1 MTVAELIEKLKGMPQ
16 ELDVEFRNDLYSAGT
31 VDYVEL
37 FPPSDGTISLDEQVV
52 VLGETQHG

>member
-37 FPPSDGTISLDEQVV
+37 FPPSDGQFR
-52 VLGETQHG
+52 